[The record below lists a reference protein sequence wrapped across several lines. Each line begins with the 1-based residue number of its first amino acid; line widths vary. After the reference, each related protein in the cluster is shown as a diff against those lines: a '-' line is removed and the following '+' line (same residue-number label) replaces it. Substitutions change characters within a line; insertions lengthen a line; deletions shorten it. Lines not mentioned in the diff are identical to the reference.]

1 MKQLEVA
8 MEGNAQMLIHLGKN
22 YLGQDKSDT
31 QIVNEVNQIF
41 DKDSLIRIAK
51 VIADDKQEPTE

>member
-1 MKQLEVA
+1 
-8 MEGNAQMLIHLGKN
+8 MLIHLGKN

-31 QIVNEVNQIF
+31 QVVTEVNQFF

-51 VIADDKQEPTE
+51 VIADEKD